1 MIFSEVKRRISCSRH
16 ELALQTIEAKFNV
29 GITIHDLCGKIG
41 LAEPGSPLFGRHL
54 HPQKCCRWGRQN
66 IPGGNSRCVNNC
78 FRETELHAARV
89 RSPFLKECWMGLCE
103 LVVPVHYQKVHQ
115 LTIFAGVFKGS
126 VPPASRLPEAVEAMY
141 RELPEPEPEKLT
153 GLGELL
159 HTFGTGLLN
168 ELDNEEIRGDNR
180 LARIRRYIAD
190 HAHEPITLDDVA
202 RELFISVS
210 RTRHLITELAGRSFS
225 ELLEEIR
232 MNRAGRLLLSSEQS
246 LAGIAEAVGYS
257 NVHYFSRRFVDYFGM
272 PPGRYRRMNRN
283 APQT

>member
-1 MIFSEVKRRISCSRH
+1 
-16 ELALQTIEAKFNV
+16 
-29 GITIHDLCGKIG
+29 
-41 LAEPGSPLFGRHL
+41 
-54 HPQKCCRWGRQN
+54 
-66 IPGGNSRCVNNC
+66 
-78 FRETELHAARV
+78 
-89 RSPFLKECWMGLCE
+89 
-103 LVVPVHYQKVHQ
+103 
-115 LTIFAGVFKGS
+115 
-126 VPPASRLPEAVEAMY
+126 MY